1 MNLKKLSLSIVLA
14 AAGLMAANAGNIDVN
29 AARMAA
35 NTFVKQKLAAKGM
48 LKAPALS
55 DIKLAYTQASAIEG
69 NAYYVFNIE
78 APSKCWP
85 MATRV
90 TSA

>member
-55 DIKLAYTQASAIEG
+55 DIKL
-69 NAYYVFNIE
+69 
-78 APSKCWP
+78 PSQIK
-85 MATRV
+85 
-90 TSA
+90 